1 MTPQELDKLRF
12 LCKEEITAQCS
23 RTPTSEE
30 VDLIKK
36 LLNEVNNKGSSFEQ
50 AKEELVKFAKTRT

>member
-23 RTPTSEE
+23 RTPTSE

-50 AKEELVKFAKTRT
+50 AKEELIKFAKTHT